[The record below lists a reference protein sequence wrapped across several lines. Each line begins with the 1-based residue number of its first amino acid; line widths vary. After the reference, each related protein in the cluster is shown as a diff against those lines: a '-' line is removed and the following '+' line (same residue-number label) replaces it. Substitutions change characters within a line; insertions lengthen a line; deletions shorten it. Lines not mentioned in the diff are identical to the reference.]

1 MPLGYGI
8 ECVRIPHCVSLSSLR
23 TCVVRARLRAS
34 DLASDGASGVLRL
47 GAQHC
52 FLFGMCSYKTVFTLN
67 VLTTS
72 MSMTTGYVFH
82 QVWRR

>member
-23 TCVVRARLRAS
+23 TCVVRARLWAS
-34 DLASDGASGVLRL
+34 DLASDGASGLPAF
-47 GAQHC
+47 GAEHA
-52 FLFGMCSYKTVFTLN
+52 FPFFWYVVYKTVSTLN

-72 MSMTTGYVFH
+72 TSMTTGYVFH
-82 QVWRR
+82 QA

>member
-23 TCVVRARLRAS
+23 TCAVRARLRAS
-34 DLASDGASGVLRL
+34 DLASDGASGLPAL
-47 GAQHC
+47 GAEHAFPFWYMLLQNSFH
-52 FLFGMCSYKTVFTLN
+52 SN

-72 MSMTTGYVFH
+72 TSMTTGYVFH
-82 QVWRR
+82 QA

>member
-34 DLASDGASGVLRL
+34 DLASDGASGLLAFGAEHAFPFWYVLL
-47 GAQHC
+47 QNGFH
-52 FLFGMCSYKTVFTLN
+52 SN

-72 MSMTTGYVFH
+72 TSMTTGYVFH
-82 QVWRR
+82 QA

>member
-23 TCVVRARLRAS
+23 TCVVRARLWAS
-34 DLASDGASGVLRL
+34 DLASDGASGLLSLRATHL
-47 GAQHC
+47 S
-52 FLFGMCSYKTVFTLN
+52 LFGMCCLQNGFHSN

-72 MSMTTGYVFH
+72 TSMTTGYVFH
-82 QVWRR
+82 QA